1 LGGIIRQTQL
11 LSQQNCL
18 ACLLLFNS
26 YLPFFSSG
34 PKNISHLTFYI
45 MDLAAPNIQDRVRKS
60 SPDSANIEMDQRV
73 LENIKKYR
81 NLPSDQIT
89 NRLNKLKQEWDIEKT
104 LEVNASALALTSMVL
119 GSFYKKQWYILS
131 GVVAAFLLQHGLQGW
146 CPPLPLFRKF
156 GIRTRKEIDEEI
168 YALKILRGDFDDVSG
183 LTQSEK
189 LMQILR
195 R

>member
-1 LGGIIRQTQL
+1 
-11 LSQQNCL
+11 
-18 ACLLLFNS
+18 
-26 YLPFFSSG
+26 
-34 PKNISHLTFYI
+34 
-45 MDLAAPNIQDRVRKS
+45 MDLAAPNIQDRVRKT
-60 SPDSANIEMDQRV
+60 SPKTANIEMDQRV

-81 NLPSDQIT
+81 NLPADQIT
-89 NRLNKLKQEWDIEKT
+89 KRINKLKNEWDIEKT

-146 CPPLPLFRKF
+146 CPPLPVFRKL

-168 YALKILRGDFDDVSG
+168 YALKVLRGDFDDVSG
-183 LTQSEK
+183 LTQSENI
-189 LMQILR
+189 MQILR